1 MINFV
6 PATHRTEFMLAKE
19 LISDTIM
26 PLKTSDSG
34 LIALNWMEE
43 FRVSHLPIVNDSDFL
58 GLISESDIYEMNS
71 YEEPLGNHVLSLYKP
86 FVTENQHVYD
96 VIRQVYEQ
104 KLTLIPV
111 INEKNKYLGSITLQ
125 CLVKYFARLA
135 AVDNPGGI
143 IVLEMGIRDYSLSE
157 IARIVE
163 SCDASILSLYV
174 TTLPDST
181 RMEVTIKINRMDI
194 GPVIQTF
201 IRFDYLVKASFF
213 EGELN
218 EALKDRYDAL
228 MKYLDI

>member
-1 MINFV
+1 
-6 PATHRTEFMLAKE
+6 MLAKE
-19 LISDTIM
+19 LISDAIM

-43 FRVSHLPIVNDSDFL
+43 FRVSHLPIVNDNDFL
-58 GLISESDIYEMNS
+58 GLVSESDIYEMNS
-71 YEEPLGNHVLSLYKP
+71 YEEPLGNHVLSLQKP
-86 FVTENQHVYD
+86 YVYDYQHVYD
-96 VIRQVYEQ
+96 VIHQVFEQ

-111 INEKNKYLGSITLQ
+111 IDEKQKYLGSITLQ

-163 SCDASILSLYV
+163 SNDSSILSLYIM
-174 TTLPDST
+174 TLPDST

-201 IRFDYLVKASFF
+201 NRYNYNIKASFY
-213 EGELN
+213 ENELN
-218 EALKDRYDAL
+218 ESLKDRYDSL
-228 MKYLDI
+228 MKFLDI

>member
-1 MINFV
+1 
-6 PATHRTEFMLAKE
+6 MLAKE
-19 LISDTIM
+19 LISDAIM

-43 FRVSHLPIVNDSDFL
+43 FRVSHLPIVNDNDFL

-71 YEEPLGNHVLSLYKP
+71 YEEPLGNHVLSLQKP
-86 FVTENQHVYD
+86 YVYDYQHVYD
-96 VIRQVYEQ
+96 VIHQVFEQ

-111 INEKNKYLGSITLQ
+111 IDEKQKYLGSITLQ

-163 SCDASILSLYV
+163 SNDSSILSLYIM
-174 TTLPDST
+174 TLPDST

-201 IRFDYLVKASFF
+201 NRYNYNIKASFY
-213 EGELN
+213 ENELN
-218 EALKDRYDAL
+218 ESLKDRYDSL
-228 MKYLDI
+228 MKFLDI